1 MVLKLVYKTNLH
13 DWNKP
18 QGLILGVT
26 INKDINPYYGLT
38 IETTIGFNNRKN
50 YNLEIINADKPIDQ
64 ITVSLINRWNITNT
78 IYGYNGTPHKFEVE
92 MLVGLGG
99 LHDFGDSFVY
109 LWGPGTK
116 FEDHTS
122 HITNQRSAVIAK
134 TGFNLNYNI
143 NKHWSISAQPSI
155 VWDLSKRWKV
165 IPDWYLFGY
174 GRKRDA
180 RFNNKFNSQKAVFQM
195 MVSATYHINFKKH
208 NNKELC
214 NYSQEEV
221 NTIFETSQFIIKLCE
236 QLQKQEEKHGAHDKI
251 IIVLDSVGNLTS
263 EKERDDTL
271 TGNQKADFTKAKDL
285 KALFRVCATLLAK
298 LLLVKMFV
306 LLDL

>member
-1 MVLKLVYKTNLH
+1 MRKYIFTIVFMLLGLTTSFAQEISKKFGFLDKWSVGFETGIQTNLH

-26 INKDINPYYGLT
+26 INKDINPYYGLSV
-38 IETTIGFNNRKN
+38 ETTIGFNNRKN

-165 IPDWYLFGY
+165 LPDWYLFGY
-174 GRKRDA
+174 GRKRDT

-195 MVSATYHINFKKH
+195 MVSATYHINLKKH

-221 NTIFETSQFIIKLCE
+221 NTLNNEINDMKKGTELKRALSNST
-236 QLQKQEEKHGAHDKI
+236 
-251 IIVLDSVGNLTS
+251 DSI
-263 EKERDDTL
+263 R
-271 TGNQKADFTKAKDL
+271 
-285 KALFRVCATLLAK
+285 
-298 LLLVKMFV
+298 
-306 LLDL
+306 

>member
-1 MVLKLVYKTNLH
+1 MRKYIFTIVFMLLGLTTSFAQETSKKFGLLDKWSVGFETAIQTNLH

-26 INKDINPYYGLT
+26 INKDINPYYGLSV
-38 IETTIGFNNRKN
+38 ETTIGFNNRKN

-221 NTIFETSQFIIKLCE
+221 NTLNNEINDMKKKTELKGSLSNST
-236 QLQKQEEKHGAHDKI
+236 
-251 IIVLDSVGNLTS
+251 DSI
-263 EKERDDTL
+263 R
-271 TGNQKADFTKAKDL
+271 
-285 KALFRVCATLLAK
+285 
-298 LLLVKMFV
+298 
-306 LLDL
+306 

>member
-1 MVLKLVYKTNLH
+1 MKKFIILLITALMVNLSVNAQETSKKFGLLDKWSVGFETAIQTNLH

-26 INKDINPYYGLT
+26 LNKDINPYYGLSV
-38 IETTIGFNNRKN
+38 ETTIGFNNRKN

-221 NTIFETSQFIIKLCE
+221 NTLNNEINDMK
-236 QLQKQEEKHGAHDKI
+236 KKI
-251 IIVLDSVGNLTS
+251 ELKGSLSNSTDSI
-263 EKERDDTL
+263 R
-271 TGNQKADFTKAKDL
+271 
-285 KALFRVCATLLAK
+285 
-298 LLLVKMFV
+298 
-306 LLDL
+306 

>member
-1 MVLKLVYKTNLH
+1 MRKYIFTIVFMLLGLTTSFAQEISKKFGFLDKWSVGFETGIQTNLH

-26 INKDINPYYGLT
+26 INKDINPYYGLSV
-38 IETTIGFNNRKN
+38 ETTIGFNNRKN

-165 IPDWYLFGY
+165 LPDWYLFGY
-174 GRKRDA
+174 GRKRDT

-221 NTIFETSQFIIKLCE
+221 NTLNNEINDMKKGTELKRALSNST
-236 QLQKQEEKHGAHDKI
+236 
-251 IIVLDSVGNLTS
+251 DSI
-263 EKERDDTL
+263 R
-271 TGNQKADFTKAKDL
+271 
-285 KALFRVCATLLAK
+285 
-298 LLLVKMFV
+298 
-306 LLDL
+306 

>member
-1 MVLKLVYKTNLH
+1 MKKFIILLITALMVNLSVNAQETSKKFGLLDKWSVGFETAIQTNLH

-26 INKDINPYYGLT
+26 LNKDINPYYGLSV
-38 IETTIGFNNRKN
+38 ETTIGFNNRKN

-155 VWDLSKRWKV
+155 VWDLSKRWEV

-174 GRKRDA
+174 GRIRDE

-221 NTIFETSQFIIKLCE
+221 NTLSNEINDMKKKTELE
-236 QLQKQEEKHGAHDKI
+236 GA
-251 IIVLDSVGNLTS
+251 LSNSTDSI
-263 EKERDDTL
+263 R
-271 TGNQKADFTKAKDL
+271 
-285 KALFRVCATLLAK
+285 
-298 LLLVKMFV
+298 
-306 LLDL
+306 

>member
-1 MVLKLVYKTNLH
+1 MKKFIILLITALMVNLSVNAQETSKKFGLLDKWSVGFETAIQTNLH

-26 INKDINPYYGLT
+26 LNKDINPYYGLSV
-38 IETTIGFNNRKN
+38 ETTIGFNNRKN

-155 VWDLSKRWKV
+155 VWDLSKRWEV

-174 GRKRDA
+174 GRIRDE

-221 NTIFETSQFIIKLCE
+221 NTLNNEINDMKKKTELE
-236 QLQKQEEKHGAHDKI
+236 GA
-251 IIVLDSVGNLTS
+251 LSNSTDSI
-263 EKERDDTL
+263 R
-271 TGNQKADFTKAKDL
+271 
-285 KALFRVCATLLAK
+285 
-298 LLLVKMFV
+298 
-306 LLDL
+306 

>member
-1 MVLKLVYKTNLH
+1 MRKYIFTIVFMLLGLTTSFAQKTSKKFGLLDKWSVGFETAIQTNLH

-26 INKDINPYYGLT
+26 LNKDINPYYGLSV
-38 IETTIGFNNRKN
+38 ETTIGFNNRKN

-155 VWDLSKRWKV
+155 VWDLSKRWEV

-174 GRKRDA
+174 GRIRDE

-221 NTIFETSQFIIKLCE
+221 NTLNNEINDMKKKTELE
-236 QLQKQEEKHGAHDKI
+236 GA
-251 IIVLDSVGNLTS
+251 LSNSTDSI
-263 EKERDDTL
+263 R
-271 TGNQKADFTKAKDL
+271 
-285 KALFRVCATLLAK
+285 
-298 LLLVKMFV
+298 
-306 LLDL
+306 

>member
-1 MVLKLVYKTNLH
+1 MKKFIILLITALMVNLSVNAQETSKKFGLLDKWSVGFETAIQTNLH

-26 INKDINPYYGLT
+26 LNKDINPYYGLSV
-38 IETTIGFNNRKN
+38 ETTIGFNNRKN

-155 VWDLSKRWKV
+155 VWDLSKRWEV

-174 GRKRDA
+174 GRIRDE

-195 MVSATYHINFKKH
+195 MVSATYHINFKKY

-221 NTIFETSQFIIKLCE
+221 NTLNNEINDMKKKTELK
-236 QLQKQEEKHGAHDKI
+236 GA
-251 IIVLDSVGNLTS
+251 LSNSTDSI
-263 EKERDDTL
+263 R
-271 TGNQKADFTKAKDL
+271 
-285 KALFRVCATLLAK
+285 
-298 LLLVKMFV
+298 
-306 LLDL
+306 

>member
-1 MVLKLVYKTNLH
+1 
-13 DWNKP
+13 
-18 QGLILGVT
+18 
-26 INKDINPYYGLT
+26 
-38 IETTIGFNNRKN
+38 
-50 YNLEIINADKPIDQ
+50 
-64 ITVSLINRWNITNT
+64 
-78 IYGYNGTPHKFEVE
+78 

-221 NTIFETSQFIIKLCE
+221 NTLNNEINDMKKGTELKRALSNST
-236 QLQKQEEKHGAHDKI
+236 
-251 IIVLDSVGNLTS
+251 DSI
-263 EKERDDTL
+263 R
-271 TGNQKADFTKAKDL
+271 
-285 KALFRVCATLLAK
+285 
-298 LLLVKMFV
+298 
-306 LLDL
+306 

>member
-1 MVLKLVYKTNLH
+1 MKKFIILLITALMVNLSINAQETSKKFGLLDKWSVGFETAIQTNLH

-26 INKDINPYYGLT
+26 LNKDINPYYGLSV
-38 IETTIGFNNRKN
+38 ETTIGFNNRKN

-155 VWDLSKRWKV
+155 VWDLSKRWEV

-174 GRKRDA
+174 GRIRDE

-221 NTIFETSQFIIKLCE
+221 NTLNNEINDMKKKTELK
-236 QLQKQEEKHGAHDKI
+236 GA
-251 IIVLDSVGNLTS
+251 LSNSTDSI
-263 EKERDDTL
+263 R
-271 TGNQKADFTKAKDL
+271 
-285 KALFRVCATLLAK
+285 
-298 LLLVKMFV
+298 
-306 LLDL
+306 

>member
-1 MVLKLVYKTNLH
+1 MKKFIILLITALMVNLSVNAQEISKKFGLLDKWSVGFETAIQTNLH

-26 INKDINPYYGLT
+26 LNKDINPYYGLSV
-38 IETTIGFNNRKN
+38 ETTIGFNNRKN

-174 GRKRDA
+174 GRKRDE

-221 NTIFETSQFIIKLCE
+221 NTLNNEINDMKKKTELK
-236 QLQKQEEKHGAHDKI
+236 GA
-251 IIVLDSVGNLTS
+251 LSNSTDSI
-263 EKERDDTL
+263 R
-271 TGNQKADFTKAKDL
+271 
-285 KALFRVCATLLAK
+285 
-298 LLLVKMFV
+298 
-306 LLDL
+306 

>member
-1 MVLKLVYKTNLH
+1 MKKFIILLITALMVNLSVNAQETSKKFGLLDKWSVGFETAIQTNLH

-26 INKDINPYYGLT
+26 LNKDINPYYGLSV
-38 IETTIGFNNRKN
+38 ETTIGFNNRKN

-165 IPDWYLFGY
+165 LPDWYLFGY
-174 GRKRDA
+174 GRKRDT

-221 NTIFETSQFIIKLCE
+221 NTLNNEINDMKKKTELK
-236 QLQKQEEKHGAHDKI
+236 GA
-251 IIVLDSVGNLTS
+251 LSNSTDSI
-263 EKERDDTL
+263 R
-271 TGNQKADFTKAKDL
+271 
-285 KALFRVCATLLAK
+285 
-298 LLLVKMFV
+298 
-306 LLDL
+306 

>member
-1 MVLKLVYKTNLH
+1 MKKFIILLITALMVNLSVNAQETSKKFGLLDKWSVGFETAIQTNLH

-26 INKDINPYYGLT
+26 INKDINPYYGLSV
-38 IETTIGFNNRKN
+38 ETTIGFNNRKN

-143 NKHWSISAQPSI
+143 NKNKSQHRNYRVGGSETFCLSTGRNRTDKNLNPLETGSAKCS
-155 VWDLSKRWKV
+155 
-165 IPDWYLFGY
+165 
-174 GRKRDA
+174 
-180 RFNNKFNSQKAVFQM
+180 
-195 MVSATYHINFKKH
+195 
-208 NNKELC
+208 
-214 NYSQEEV
+214 
-221 NTIFETSQFIIKLCE
+221 
-236 QLQKQEEKHGAHDKI
+236 
-251 IIVLDSVGNLTS
+251 
-263 EKERDDTL
+263 
-271 TGNQKADFTKAKDL
+271 
-285 KALFRVCATLLAK
+285 
-298 LLLVKMFV
+298 
-306 LLDL
+306 